1 LSIKNANESFKQM
14 VGEHHQTDKLKPN
27 YDARELKKEL
37 FETIEQYGAYVNNL
51 SELPDHKDMQR
62 LSKILADTQQRIE
75 KQTQIPLTNSSETN
89 KTQNKQRYCIILST
103 QFQYFRNMRK
113 IEKTGKSKKLT
124 VYSLITLVTIVLL
137 QSCGSVPV
145 TGRKQ
150 LLLVS
155 DDEVISLSLKQ
166 YQEFMS
172 TAKVIKGTKDAE
184 MVARVGQ
191 RLASA
196 VESYLSNNGYA
207 TEIQKYKW
215 EFSLVQDQSVNAF
228 AMPGGKVV
236 VNSGLIPVAGDEA
249 SLAVVV
255 GHEIA
260 HVVAKHAN
268 ERLSQQISPPIR
280 RSYCRKYFGWCGGIP
295 IGTDSFRTWSSGRCY
310 ASLCP

>member
-1 LSIKNANESFKQM
+1 MK
-14 VGEHHQTDKLKPN
+14 
-27 YDARELKKEL
+27 
-37 FETIEQYGAYVNNL
+37 
-51 SELPDHKDMQR
+51 
-62 LSKILADTQQRIE
+62 
-75 KQTQIPLTNSSETN
+75 
-89 KTQNKQRYCIILST
+89 
-103 QFQYFRNMRK
+103 K

-124 VYSLITLVTIVLL
+124 VYSLVTLVAIVLL

-166 YQEFMS
+166 YQEYMN

-236 VNSGLIPVAGDEA
+236 INSGLIPVAGDEA

-268 ERLSQQISPPIR
+268 ERLSQQIALQYGGAIAGNILGGAAASELGQTVFGLGAQVGVMLP
-280 RSYCRKYFGWCGGIP
+280 YARKQEYEADRLGVIFMAMAGYDPRVSVPFWQRMAESAGGGSNFEFLSTHP
-295 IGTDSFRTWSSGRCY
+295 TDANRIKQLQSVVPEALKFYTGSTTNQPAASSTNKT
-310 ASLCP
+310 STNTSKDWTF